1 MTQTYNVSSKQL
13 LSNYAVLQTLEPN
26 GFVVG
31 QSITVDD
38 VGGDFDGNFTIL
50 ATPGYLFIGVNA
62 TTGFL
67 QYNLGV
73 PLENQVLYACEGDDV
88 QRVQSFEGTIVY
100 STTCEWIAW
109 DDIATYL
116 GIPVATEDDETFL
129 VSCAAAANAYAFRK
143 RSQSGYVDSLA
154 NSPSG
159 DVTLATRMIGAA
171 YYRQRGSMDSFNSYD
186 SMSTVPTPGITPM
199 ILQLL
204 GVNRPQ
210 IA

>member
-1 MTQTYNVSSKQL
+1 MSQIYNVSSKQL
-13 LSNYAVLQTLEPN
+13 LSDYAVLQTLEPN
-26 GFVVG
+26 EFVVG
-31 QSITVDD
+31 QSITVSG
-38 VGGDFDGNFTIL
+38 VGGDFDGTFTIL
-50 ATPGYLFIGVNA
+50 ATPGYLFVGVDS

-67 QYNLGV
+67 KYNLGV
-73 PLENQVLYACEGDDV
+73 PLENQVLFASAGDDV
-88 QRVQSFEGTIVY
+88 QRVQAFAGTVTY
-100 STTCEWIAW
+100 STTCEWISW
-109 DDIATYL
+109 QYIASYL

-129 VSCAAAANAYAFRK
+129 ESCAEAANAYAYRK
-143 RSQSGYVDSLA
+143 RSQSGYFDDLI
-154 NSPSG
+154 NSPSA

-210 IA
+210 VA